1 MVPIEAGNDFDQHHI
16 HTHPSQ
22 IKMSFFSEIKNKE
35 AKVNVADKTFIG
47 KNVVLGSRCKEINI
61 GYGCF
66 IGNDIYI
73 DVDYLTIGDY
83 TTIHHGSI
91 IHGVKTQIG
100 HNCWFGHYTIIDSL
114 GGNTR
119 IGNNVG
125 VGAHSQ
131 LWSHMKFGDVL
142 NGCRWNSSSSL
153 TLDDD
158 VWLVGHSIVG
168 PIHAKEKSMLMTGG
182 VAVKDM
188 ESNSIYAGSP
198 AKDVS
203 DRFGV
208 QFEEVAHEEK
218 CRRFLQ
224 LRAEFCSANAID
236 ENLFVLVDEFA
247 HQAAVTQFNLH
258 KRSYR
263 PIRSEAEYQFIK
275 FMLYDKAKWL
285 PALAA

>member
-1 MVPIEAGNDFDQHHI
+1 
-16 HTHPSQ
+16 
-22 IKMSFFSEIKNKE
+22 MSLFSEIRSSSSVLNVSD
-35 AKVNVADKTFIG
+35 KVVVG
-47 KNVVLGSRCKEINI
+47 KNVVLGTRCKEIKI

-73 DVDYLTIGDY
+73 DVDYLEIGDY

-91 IHGVKTQIG
+91 IHGLNTKIG

-114 GGNTR
+114 GGNTV

-153 TLDDD
+153 IIDDD
-158 VWLVGHSIVG
+158 VWLVGHSIIG
-168 PIHAKEKSMLMTGG
+168 PIHAKEKSMLLTGG

-188 ESNSIYAGSP
+188 DKNCIYSGSP
-198 AKDVS
+198 AKNISDKIGYQFDDVDIETKKS
-203 DRFGV
+203 RFI
-208 QFEEVAHEEK
+208 K
-218 CRRFLQ
+218 
-224 LRAEFCSANAID
+224 LRDDYCLSNNVD
-236 ENLFVLVDEFA
+236 PKNFVLVDEFS
-247 HQAAVTQFNLH
+247 HESDVTQFDLKN
-258 KRSYR
+258 RTYR
-263 PIRSEAEYQFIK
+263 PIRSEVEYGFIK

-285 PALAA
+285 PVSD